1 MTVSHLEPSVPDLQ
15 TLKRTNAIVGCNRRS
30 FMCDYLT
37 NKQGFKPENIKRFDS
52 LDEYPRSLENNEIK
66 AAILIA
72 PQAEIFLATYCK
84 GYITAGTPL
93 TLVGLGFVFP
103 RGSRL
108 AVDMSEAVLE
118 SIERGEVQDLKKKML
133 STTNCRSS
141 DDAEQDEKL
150 GPQPFFGLFYISG
163 TIASL
168 GLVFTMV
175 HFAGRNVKTSK
186 TWQRIR
192 SMKRSL
198 IPERNRQ
205 GETFTNELL
214 GICFRTETCPRA
226 AYIF

>member
-1 MTVSHLEPSVPDLQ
+1 M
-15 TLKRTNAIVGCNRRS
+15 
-30 FMCDYLT
+30 
-37 NKQGFKPENIKRFDS
+37 
-52 LDEYPRSLENNEIK
+52 
-66 AAILIA
+66 
-72 PQAEIFLATYCK
+72 
-84 GYITAGTPL
+84 
-93 TLVGLGFVFP
+93 
-103 RGSRL
+103 

-118 SIERGEVQDLKKKML
+118 SIESGEVQDLKKKML

-168 GLVFTMV
+168 GLLFTMV

-192 SMKRSL
+192 SMKHSL

-205 GETFTNELL
+205 GETFTNE
-214 GICFRTETCPRA
+214 
-226 AYIF
+226 